1 MNNAVLGS
9 PVLYQ
14 RQIRQALAAP
24 SSVSATPDLE
34 TAAAAYMAGRAAS
47 QREAQAQALK
57 TGLQEAGL
65 AEKARQFSATT
76 AEKGRQFDATSQQ
89 KDTEFAGKLA
99 DQRKYMDDWEK
110 QNKWAT
116 AIGVMNLA
124 TQGVSSWDQNKKM
137 EEQQAIQK
145 KLIDLNQ
152 QQLKATTDNI
162 DQQKFWQRAQL
173 NAMNNNSA
181 PSFSAPALNL
191 SQIANQPSNVPF
203 YLRRNQ

>member
-65 AEKARQFSATT
+65 AEKARQFGATT
-76 AEKGRQFDATSQQ
+76 AEKGRQFGATEGEKSRQFNATSQQ
-89 KDTEFAGKLA
+89 KDTEFASKLA

-137 EEQQAIQK
+137 EGQQAIQK
-145 KLIDLNQ
+145 KLIDLQ
-152 QQLKATTDNI
+152 SEQV
-162 DQQKFWQRAQL
+162 
-173 NAMNNNSA
+173 
-181 PSFSAPALNL
+181 NL
-191 SQIANQPSNVPF
+191 SQIALDEARKKAKKFINQGNPT
-203 YLRRNQ
+203 YLELQPATKQTL

>member
-1 MNNAVLGS
+1 MNNAALGS

-24 SSVSATPDLE
+24 SSVRATPDLE

-76 AEKGRQFDATSQQ
+76 AEKARQYDATEGEKSRQFNATTQQ
-89 KDTEFAGKLA
+89 KDTEFASKLA

-137 EEQQAIQK
+137 EAQQAIQK
-145 KLIDLNQ
+145 KLIDLQ
-152 QQLKATTDNI
+152 SEQI
-162 DQQKFWQRAQL
+162 
-173 NAMNNNSA
+173 
-181 PSFSAPALNL
+181 NL
-191 SQIANQPSNVPF
+191 SQIANDAYQKNIRRFTDPVENS
-203 YLRRNQ
+203 YLNSEPATNRTL